1 MRRRIE
7 MTAKGFVIGM
17 LVGGVVGAGAAL
29 LFAPMKGE
37 ETRRKIAETSRSATE
52 KVGKAASSVK
62 GRVSRE
68 REPVKQAM

>member
-1 MRRRIE
+1 
-7 MTAKGFVIGM
+7 MTAKGFLIGM

-37 ETRRKIAETSRSATE
+37 ETRRKIADTSRSATE
-52 KVGKAASSVK
+52 KVGKVASSVR